1 MAPTLAPK
9 WTKALDARAKQ
20 RETVLGGPVRI
31 GRTAERCVSD
41 SARRRGSLCA
51 LTMADSG
58 NPRKIGESPKVGTDY
73 RSIGGSGGRGD
84 QEIVS
89 TTRAARLADCG
100 EQLGVLD
107 SDADIVGDD
116 RQ

>member
-1 MAPTLAPK
+1 
-9 WTKALDARAKQ
+9 
-20 RETVLGGPVRI
+20 
-31 GRTAERCVSD
+31 
-41 SARRRGSLCA
+41 
-51 LTMADSG
+51 MADSG

-100 EQLGVLD
+100 EQFGVLD